1 MSAQPLPALRK
12 ARRVTGKTLSFRD
25 AAVANAE
32 FILGLRNDPVKNR
45 YLSATPDDLEAQR
58 NWLSRYAD
66 ATDQVYFIIEHAG
79 QPIGTVR
86 LYDARQDSFCW
97 GSWILADGRP
107 QHAAMESALMVY
119 AYAMDHLGFR
129 AAYFDVRKGNERVW
143 RFHERFGARR
153 VHETELDYLYELAH
167 EDICASRGKYQ
178 KFLAEPLIVDF

>member
-1 MSAQPLPALRK
+1 
-12 ARRVTGKTLSFRD
+12 
-25 AAVANAE
+25 
-32 FILGLRNDPVKNR
+32 
-45 YLSATPDDLEAQR
+45 
-58 NWLSRYAD
+58 
-66 ATDQVYFIIEHAG
+66 
-79 QPIGTVR
+79 
-86 LYDARQDSFCW
+86 
-97 GSWILADGRP
+97 
-107 QHAAMESALMVY
+107 MESALMVY